1 MTSVLRLGVY
11 RERIEKY
18 GGRVTSSINDPQTP
32 TNTSAPSN
40 IFSASQTST
49 ERNKDTEELLTVTL
63 ERQPGRQLGIRLSA
77 GNVADPGIFISD
89 IQVKYLLGL
98 RWGPYNTE

>member
-18 GGRVTSSINDPQTP
+18 GGRVTSSANDPPTPTQTP
-32 TNTSAPSN
+32 APGQTGKVFLTSGQHSDR
-40 IFSASQTST
+40 S
-49 ERNKDTEELLTVTL
+49 KDSEELLTVTL

-77 GNVADPGIFISD
+77 GNTSEAGIFISD
-89 IQVKYLLGL
+89 IQVRVKKFYFH
-98 RWGPYNTE
+98 NF

>member
-18 GGRVTSSINDPQTP
+18 GGRVTSSIVNDPQTP
-32 TNTSAPSN
+32 TALAQTGNDFSTSGQHSDW
-40 IFSASQTST
+40 S
-49 ERNKDTEELLTVTL
+49 KDSEELLTVTL

-77 GNVADPGIFISD
+77 GSALEAGIFISD
-89 IQVKYLLGL
+89 IQVSVNCSLFLFS
-98 RWGPYNTE
+98 